1 MYLPSFNWNMFEPTS
16 TNWTWDLC
24 VWCFSTC
31 KILCDNCDNLLFN
44 NFLELELMS
53 QNNRRGGWLTDKHGK
68 LGKLEA
74 SSGLIISVA
83 IGSMG
88 LVFCSS
94 IYSLPIIYQNNQAH
108 LKIYYLLNMGIFPAG
123 HVSFPGCA
131 MYDLPRRILTLRLW
145 SLMHFLMP
153 VSWHEKIAEL
163 SHGILQ
169 HLLGEDMF
177 GIHFW
182 GSQYSY
188 FISHSW
194 AKFVLIYICI

>member
-1 MYLPSFNWNMFEPTS
+1 MMTTFGAQQIAPPIFETFWS
-16 TNWTWDLC
+16 QHRLIKHEIC
-24 VWCFSTC
+24 VFGV
-31 KILCDNCDNLLFN
+31 F
-44 NFLELELMS
+44 
-53 QNNRRGGWLTDKHGK
+53 QP
-68 LGKLEA
+68 
-74 SSGLIISVA
+74 IS
-83 IGSMG
+83 I
-88 LVFCSS
+88 CSS

-108 LKIYYLLNMGIFPAG
+108 LKIYYLLNMGIFQPD
-123 HVSFPGCA
+123 VSFPGCA
-131 MYDLPRRILTLRLW
+131 MYDLPRRFLTLRLW

-188 FISHSW
+188 FISHS
-194 AKFVLIYICI
+194 